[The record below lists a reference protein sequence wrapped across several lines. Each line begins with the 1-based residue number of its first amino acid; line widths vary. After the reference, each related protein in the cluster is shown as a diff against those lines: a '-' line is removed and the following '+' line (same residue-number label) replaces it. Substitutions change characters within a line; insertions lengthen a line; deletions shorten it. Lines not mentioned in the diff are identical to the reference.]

1 MKFKCKSMQS
11 KQIPWPLVPLVGG
24 GGLLHAQDK
33 GQDGKN
39 KRGAREGGGRDRGRS
54 SERKADKE
62 ARAAFNVLRGFGGGQ
77 AVDISAIHG
86 ANDTTLL
93 LNEHGNGGSGDEME
107 DAGQGGEEQAV
118 ESGGEVEVQGAGG
131 VEGDDEGGD
140 GGQEQEQE
148 QDDDG
153 GQGKVK
159 TWRVGKKERR
169 AEERRRQD
177 AAK

>member
-1 MKFKCKSMQS
+1 MK
-11 KQIPWPLVPLVGG
+11 WRTR
-24 GGLLHAQDK
+24 A
-33 GQDGKN
+33 
-39 KRGAREGGGRDRGRS
+39 
-54 SERKADKE
+54 KE
-62 ARAAFNVLRGFGGGQ
+62 ARSRL
-77 AVDISAIHG
+77 
-86 ANDTTLL
+86 
-93 LNEHGNGGSGDEME
+93 
-107 DAGQGGEEQAV
+107 
-118 ESGGEVEVQGAGG
+118 SGGEVEVQGAGG